1 MNLAK
6 EVEKLREQL
15 AALQAKDKA
24 FLLFYRGN
32 DPEKEL
38 QWHIDAGIYDPA
50 KQEPFIVMAW
60 GPRPR
65 SDPKTYRKGWSS
77 ELPAARKRS
86 MADEILAEVHTTP
99 KYDGPDPNAP
109 RLELKPERRV
119 RIKYPDMGI
128 V

>member
-65 SDPKTYRKGWSS
+65 SDPKTYRKGWTS
-77 ELPAARKRS
+77 ELPAAPKRNQAYEIAQTS
-86 MADEILAEVHTTP
+86 PSPRFAGTYLDEPVPEPI
-99 KYDGPDPNAP
+99 
-109 RLELKPERRV
+109 PERRY
-119 RIKYPDMGI
+119 RIRYPDSGI